1 MFEGSR
7 PYGLGKVQTGKE
19 FKGLRIINSLK
30 RGKEI
35 IFTAT
40 GLMDLKAPAACEPWT
55 CSALSEVLPPGPSC
69 CAGAVAYLLIRLT
82 AQPSG
87 TTVCMIIIHVL
98 FRMATEC
105 KTHALFSFSVQTES
119 LCMFICFMQNGNREE
134 NPVLCISA
142 ATESD
147 WSYV

>member
-35 IFTAT
+35 IFTAM
-40 GLMDLKAPAACEPWT
+40 GLLELKAPAACEPWNR
-55 CSALSEVLPPGPSC
+55 SVLSEVLPSGPSC
-69 CAGAVAYLLIRLT
+69 CARAVAYLLIRLT
-82 AQPSG
+82 AQPSAA
-87 TTVCMIIIHVL
+87 TLCMIIIYIL
-98 FRMATEC
+98 FKMATEH
-105 KTHALFSFSVQTES
+105 KTHALFSFTGQIES
-119 LCMFICFMQNGNREE
+119 LWMFICFMQNGNRED
-134 NPVLCISA
+134 NPMLCISA

-147 WSYV
+147 LSYV